1 MKTNKNEDGT
11 YIINPK
17 DPEVVSAFRYGY
29 NDGFEDGCKCTEEKL
44 GWHPAS
50 EVPPIGECGISD
62 AMICIAKDYDV
73 CQSRYYKDSGWDY
86 NVKWWCFPPKED

>member
-1 MKTNKNEDGT
+1 MTKEEA
-11 YIINPK
+11 INVIEQLMGIQIGHFT
-17 DPEVVSAFRYGY
+17 DAEMLTAL
-29 NDGFEDGCKCTEEKL
+29 DMALDALTHD

-73 CQSRYYKDSGWDY
+73 CRSRYYKDSGWDY
-86 NVKWWCFPPKED
+86 NVKWWCYPPKIN